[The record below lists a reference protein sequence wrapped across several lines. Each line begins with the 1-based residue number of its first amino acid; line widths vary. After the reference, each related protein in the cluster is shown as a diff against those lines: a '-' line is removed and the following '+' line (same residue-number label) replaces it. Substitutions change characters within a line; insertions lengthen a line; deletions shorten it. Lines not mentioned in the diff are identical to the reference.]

1 MARSQEFTKGI
12 WKENPVLRLMLGL
25 CPTLAV
31 TTAVDYAV
39 GMGVAFTVVLLGS
52 NIVIALIRGF
62 IPKQVRIPCFIVV
75 IATFVTIIDLSM
87 HAFQPE
93 LHKALGIFV
102 PLIVVNCIILGR
114 AEAFA
119 SRNPVS
125 ACALDA
131 LGMGVGFTLAL
142 FVLAFVRE
150 LFGTGM
156 VSLFGHILVSSS
168 LFQPAIIMILPP
180 GAFVTLGLMMA
191 LMNKIGE
198 KQEARKG

>member
-75 IATFVTIIDLSM
+75 IATFVTIIDLGM

-156 VSLFGHILVSSS
+156 VSL
-168 LFQPAIIMILPP
+168 
-180 GAFVTLGLMMA
+180 
-191 LMNKIGE
+191 
-198 KQEARKG
+198 